1 MLESIVNL
9 IYFCALVMQ
18 FQKCYSVCLCF
29 RFPDGGDGSLPW
41 KQFDMKGKS
50 YLEFDVSIR
59 QGSNF
64 KPEMMEVWSTQIP
77 PVQLE
82 VLDKI
87 DRDEL

>member
-1 MLESIVNL
+1 
-9 IYFCALVMQ
+9 
-18 FQKCYSVCLCF
+18 
-29 RFPDGGDGSLPW
+29 
-41 KQFDMKGKS
+41 MKGKS

-59 QGSNF
+59 QGSKF